1 MTPRRR
7 VHPFLRLTLP
17 LALLAAFLVA
27 ADPADKDKD
36 KGGAADKDKA
46 ALKGKWEPISSESGG
61 NKDDESEYKQYRVVF
76 DGDKFTIL
84 KSGET
89 HMKGTFKLDPAQT
102 PKRIDM
108 TIEDGPD
115 GDSKGKT
122 LAGIYELKD
131 DELKWCFVPP
141 DLGERPTSFASQSGT
156 SQILATLKR
165 EK

>member
-1 MTPRRR
+1 MTPRA
-7 VHPFLRLTLP
+7 PFLRTRLP
-17 LALLAAFLVA
+17 LALLAVFLLAA
-27 ADPADKDKD
+27 ADPAEKDKE
-36 KGGAADKDKA
+36 KGNDADKDKA
-46 ALKGKWEPISSESGG
+46 ALKGKWEPTSSESGG
-61 NKDDESEYKQYRVVF
+61 NKDDESDYKQFRVVF

-89 HMKGTFKLDPAQT
+89 HMKGTFKLDVSQT

-108 TIEDGPD
+108 TIEEGPD
-115 GDSKGKT
+115 ADTKGKS

-141 DLGERPTSFASQSGT
+141 DGGDRPTSFASQSGT

>member
-1 MTPRRR
+1 MTPRR
-7 VHPFLRLTLP
+7 PFLRTHLP

-27 ADPADKDKD
+27 ADSADKDKD
-36 KGGAADKDKA
+36 KSGDADKDKA
-46 ALKGKWEPISSESGG
+46 ALKGKWEPTSSESGG
-61 NKDDESEYKQYRVVF
+61 NKDDESDYKQFRVVF

-89 HMKGTFKLDPAQT
+89 HMKGTFKLDAAQT

-108 TIEDGPD
+108 TIEEGPSD
-115 GDSKGKT
+115 DLKGKS
-122 LAGIYELKD
+122 LVGIYELKG

-141 DLGERPTSFASQSGT
+141 NGGDERPTSFASQSGT